1 MKSAN
6 GRKRF
11 LLVLA
16 TAARRNRIFG
26 SEEIRVLKQCCFSW
40 WYVTDFFLK
49 FLFCC
54 FFVGLLLIWVFF
66 KQKSQLPV
74 AGWAGVIW
82 CAVSVTGPL
91 CGRMQ
96 MSDEM
101 GQIQPWFDA
110 GCSLGNC
117 WSRAKARLGIN
128 GCNSKYVN
136 EVWPCLHHV
145 YICPLTS
152 FLHSWAIGTSQPIW
166 FSTFFSL
173 EKKQIGW
180 GR

>member
-40 WYVTDFFLK
+40 WYVTEFFFFN
-49 FLFCC
+49 FLVVF
-54 FFVGLLLIWVFF
+54 LVFF
-66 KQKSQLPV
+66 QTKKSIARGRL
-74 AGWAGVIW
+74 GR
-82 CAVSVTGPL
+82 CDLMCSKCDRPL
-91 CGRMQ
+91 RGRMQ

-101 GQIQPWFDA
+101 GQIQQWFDA

-117 WSRAKARLGIN
+117 WSRAKARLGKN

-136 EVWPCLHHV
+136 EVWPCLLHV
-145 YICPLTS
+145 YICPWTS
-152 FLHSWAIGTSQPIW
+152 FLHSWAIDTFQPIW
-166 FSTFFSL
+166 FSTFFPL

-180 GR
+180 GQ